1 MAHLVDRT
9 FAVETSEE
17 DRHRFEEEEEEEE
30 DDRVGSTF
38 FNAHE
43 GFSFEL
49 CDKVEAAHA
58 QLTISRGEAK
68 PVL

>member
-17 DRHRFEEEEEEEE
+17 DRHRFEEEEEE